1 MADVS
6 KILVRSNLDLQQN
19 KIYNGGFEVVTAL
32 PTADFEGRQVYNSTD
47 SKLYV
52 CKKNTDG
59 TFKWVAVGSNIKTI
73 SGATAPTS
81 ADMTAN
87 DIANNEIFIWQDTT
101 NSKSYLYQN
110 VGGTPRKCGNEEQIQ
125 SDLSDLEERVSANED
140 AIDTNKTNIAT
151 NTANIQTNT
160 SDITALDAR
169 VGVNE
174 TNIETNT
181 SDITALKTEVDTNK
195 TNIATNTSDI
205 ATNKANIETNAENI
219 TANATAIEN
228 NTKAIKDNTDAIA
241 IRLFSVSKTK
251 TLSANTTTEYVYG
264 STATETDL
272 KTLSYVVGVF
282 VLMNGTEYIVE
293 TKIDS
298 TNKKISISTN
308 STLSNATIVILGY

>member
-73 SGATAPTS
+73 SGTTAPTS

-125 SDLSDLEERVSANED
+125 SDLSDLEEKVSANE
-140 AIDTNKTNIAT
+140 TNIAT
-151 NTANIQTNT
+151 NT
-160 SDITALDAR
+160 
-169 VGVNE
+169 
-174 TNIETNT
+174 TNITDLTNNRFKVFT
-181 SDITALKTEVDTNK
+181 YSIDTL
-195 TNIATNTSDI
+195 T
-205 ATNKANIETNAENI
+205 
-219 TANATAIEN
+219 
-228 NTKAIKDNTDAIA
+228 DNTPKEIS
-241 IRLFSVSKTK
+241 FSTI
-251 TLSANTTTEYVYG
+251 N
-264 STATETDL
+264 TDL
-272 KTLSYVVGVF
+272 ATVGGVTILISTDEQILS
-282 VLMNGTEYIVE
+282 
-293 TKIDS
+293 TKIDN
-298 TNKKISISTN
+298 TNKKI
-308 STLSNATIVILGY
+308 TLTSNVKKNNIDLIVYGWVEKTETTTE

>member
-73 SGATAPTS
+73 SGTTAPTS

-110 VGGTPRKCGNEEQIQ
+110 VGGTPRKCGNEDKIQ
-125 SDLSDLEERVSANED
+125 ADLDDLTEKVGKN
-140 AIDTNKTNIAT
+140 TN
-151 NTANIQTNT
+151 
-160 SDITALDAR
+160 
-169 VGVNE
+169 
-174 TNIETNT
+174 
-181 SDITALKTEVDTNK
+181 
-195 TNIATNTSDI
+195 DI
-205 ATNKANIETNAENI
+205 ATNKKNI
-219 TANATAIEN
+219 TDLTN
-228 NTKAIKDNTDAIA
+228 NRFKVFTYSIPKLNLNEPMEISFSIINTD
-241 IRLFSVSKTK
+241 L
-251 TLSANTTTEYVYG
+251 TTVGGATILI
-264 STATETDL
+264 STAEQI
-272 KTLSYVVGVF
+272 LS
-282 VLMNGTEYIVE
+282 TQ
-293 TKIDS
+293 IDN
-298 TNKKISISTN
+298 TNKKITLTSNVTKTN
-308 STLSNATIVILGY
+308 IDLIVYGWVEKTETTTE